1 MNEFLPTLAE
11 NINLSLSHSFGRGF
25 WNSDGAGTWKLIRE
39 DVILSLEAAL
49 HDPTGLAI
57 FQACCD
63 LLFAPARLLS
73 FLGFVPPA
81 PTNKPKLNSDD
92 VAVKLASDA
101 INRGES
107 GKALRIL
114 TGNGAAPHTNEQL
127 QRTSDLFPTP
137 QRVVTYIPTEDLV
150 PIDPL
155 GITKMFRQ
163 LVSSSEPAAPDVCL
177 DGIPPFSVM

>member
-1 MNEFLPTLAE
+1 M
-11 NINLSLSHSFGRGF
+11 
-25 WNSDGAGTWKLIRE
+25 
-39 DVILSLEAAL
+39 
-49 HDPTGLAI
+49 
-57 FQACCD
+57 
-63 LLFAPARLLS
+63 
-73 FLGFVPPA
+73 
-81 PTNKPKLNSDD
+81 
-92 VAVKLASDA
+92 KLASEA

-114 TGNGAAPHTNEQL
+114 TDNGSAPYTNEQL

-163 LVSSSEPAAPDVCL
+163 LVSSSEPAAPDVFGWDPTL
-177 DGIPPFSVM
+177 FRDVGGSRFTMVVTRFLYAYVGWSHAPPICAQLFACSKVISIYKLPEAERALLPDDMNKGVRPIGGRAYLGR

>member
-1 MNEFLPTLAE
+1 M
-11 NINLSLSHSFGRGF
+11 
-25 WNSDGAGTWKLIRE
+25 
-39 DVILSLEAAL
+39 
-49 HDPTGLAI
+49 
-57 FQACCD
+57 
-63 LLFAPARLLS
+63 
-73 FLGFVPPA
+73 
-81 PTNKPKLNSDD
+81 
-92 VAVKLASDA
+92 KLASDA

-163 LVSSSEPAAPDVCL
+163 LVSSPEPASPDVFGWDPTLFRDVGGSRFTMVVTRFLYAYVGWSHAPPICAQL
-177 DGIPPFSVM
+177 FACSKVISIYKFPEAERALLPDDKNKGIRPIGG